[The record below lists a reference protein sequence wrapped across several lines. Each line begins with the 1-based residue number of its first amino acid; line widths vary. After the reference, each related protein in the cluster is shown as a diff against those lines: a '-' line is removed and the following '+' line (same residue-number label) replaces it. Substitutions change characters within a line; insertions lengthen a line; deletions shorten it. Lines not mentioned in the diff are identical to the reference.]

1 MIFEGHG
8 RSKKNETA
16 TKTMIVSNV
25 RTALQVQESM
35 LLHNNN
41 SQFLPFFKSGLGD
54 CLVMKEGHEKGSFTS
69 FEEMK
74 DPCMHVPL

>member
-41 SQFLPFFKSGLGD
+41 SKFLPFFKA
-54 CLVMKEGHEKGSFTS
+54 
-69 FEEMK
+69 
-74 DPCMHVPL
+74 